1 MSSHSSHMSSVQWP
15 HVADGYHTG
24 WYRCET
30 CPLSHSLSGQLCS
43 KGYSAHVSPLP
54 AVPSPLPEAT
64 LLPVSFVSLR
74 DFLYAS
80 TVCGMQPLLLKQMRK
95 DPKHYFA
102 PCFLHLVKLGDHNI
116 SVQIVLHSSEQP
128 HSNPLSP
135 CLPQPPSLITTLLW
149 APLCGP
155 APHLQTLS
163 SHSSLHILRLLSA
176 CCPKLLA

>member
-1 MSSHSSHMSSVQWP
+1 MDSSALKDIVRM
-15 HVADGYHTG
+15 
-24 WYRCET
+24 
-30 CPLSHSLSGQLCS
+30 
-43 KGYSAHVSPLP
+43 SPLFLLSP
-54 AVPSPLPEAT
+54 APSQRQPCCQFPLCLSEI
-64 LLPVSFVSLR
+64 
-74 DFLYAS
+74 FLYAS

-135 CLPQPPSLITTLLW
+135 CLPPPPSLITTLLW

-163 SHSSLHILRLLSA
+163 SNSSLHILRLLSA